1 MKLLVLVKV
10 TTKIRTS
17 STSLIESFSLSSRT
31 IIDIYSDNVWVWT
44 MHDFTLVSYKMVWV
58 DCNQFDMD
66 FCFFHFVCLCLN
78 QTEVIFPSLC
88 TSFENGICNGMS
100 SFLREICISI
110 QRENKQLLLVIKSSR
125 GCTFI
130 ISHLSVHKRN
140 DNVACLA
147 AFLKKTFSIILSEF
161 SIKTNEFVWLL
172 MWYFLWKINSRE
184 K

>member
-1 MKLLVLVKV
+1 MSWLQPIWYGFLLLPLCVFVFKSNGSDLSFPVHKFWKWNMQWNVLLCKGN
-10 TTKIRTS
+10 
-17 STSLIESFSLSSRT
+17 L
-31 IIDIYSDNVWVWT
+31 
-44 MHDFTLVSYKMVWV
+44 
-58 DCNQFDMD
+58 
-66 FCFFHFVCLCLN
+66 FH
-78 QTEVIFPSLC
+78 
-88 TSFENGICNGMS
+88 
-100 SFLREICISI
+100 ISI

-130 ISHLSVHKRN
+130 IPHLSVHKRN
-140 DNVACLA
+140 DNVACLP